1 MMQQAKFSLSPP
13 LVEFLNS
20 YKRFGFNDKSSMV
33 QAALLRMAE
42 QFELQELQQSA
53 DLYAEIYEQDAE
65 LQEVTK
71 TAITGWPE

>member
-1 MMQQAKFSLSPP
+1 
-13 LVEFLNS
+13 
-20 YKRFGFNDKSSMV
+20 MV
-33 QAALLRMAE
+33 QAALRRMAE

>member
-1 MMQQAKFSLSPP
+1 MIK
-13 LVEFLNS
+13 
-20 YKRFGFNDKSSMV
+20 V
-33 QAALLRMAE
+33 QWFRLALLRMEE

-71 TAITGWPE
+71 SAISLNVP